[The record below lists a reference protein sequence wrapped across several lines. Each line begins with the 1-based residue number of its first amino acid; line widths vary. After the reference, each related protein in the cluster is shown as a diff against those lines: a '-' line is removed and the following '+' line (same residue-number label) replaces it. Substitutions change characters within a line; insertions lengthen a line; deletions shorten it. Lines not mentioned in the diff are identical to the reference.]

1 MAAVEDNTNS
11 LDVWTFREAPP
22 SVVGSHSELV
32 KGSDSVDGNDITTI
46 GLPSGSQPGTS
57 PITSHVNSSTSAL
70 AATAQ
75 SAGIDQLLTVTQ
87 ESDVAST
94 FFSRRRSWDLA

>member
-1 MAAVEDNTNS
+1 MCGPFERLPRLS
-11 LDVWTFREAPP
+11 
-22 SVVGSHSELV
+22 SGGHSELV

-57 PITSHVNSSTSAL
+57 PITSHVNSSTSGARSDG
-70 AATAQ
+70 AIR
-75 SAGIDQLLTVTQ
+75 GHRPLLSVTQ